1 MGAGE
6 LELATRGSTLALA
19 QARLVQRALAAAA
32 AMTCRIVTVTTRG
45 DADRGGAAD
54 AAGGGG
60 GGTAGGGAPLVD
72 QARTAPGVFTDAVSA
87 AVQRGT
93 ADAAVHS
100 LKDLPLEQLAEL
112 TVAALLPR
120 AAAHD
125 VLLIDPRWFDPAAP
139 LGLRAGAAVGT
150 SSPRR
155 AALLRHYAPAVRV
168 VPLRGNVP
176 TRVRACRDGSVAAVV
191 LARAGLERLAQGDS
205 EERAAAAPLAPP
217 SPALAADAQQSCD
230 LGAQV
235 RIAAERPAA
244 AAAATATGRAPPP
257 VAGTALNHPL
267 VHGLRWVTLP
277 PEQWP
282 PAPGQGAIAVQAATG
297 GAAAE
302 LLATIDHAPTRTA
315 VTLERTALQ
324 ALGGGCGGA
333 FGAYAYATGNA
344 DPRGDG
350 EQSWRVYFGYAPAAD
365 ADAEGGGAAA
375 TAGGSG
381 APNEQ
386 AAGVPQGSSGV
397 PYVSCASGASGAPR
411 DPRDP
416 RSSGDQRS
424 SGTGQATGAAGTG
437 AAGTDVEHATGG
449 WQAFRLQDSAS
460 GCRRALAAWAAGGAP
475 PGERYTAEIDPAY
488 WQGDGE
494 ARG

>member
-1 MGAGE
+1 M
-6 LELATRGSTLALA
+6 
-19 QARLVQRALAAAA
+19 
-32 AMTCRIVTVTTRG
+32 
-45 DADRGGAAD
+45 
-54 AAGGGG
+54 
-60 GGTAGGGAPLVD
+60 
-72 QARTAPGVFTDAVSA
+72 FTDAVSA

-100 LKDLPLEQLAEL
+100 LKDLALEQPAEL

-120 AAAHD
+120 AAAGD

-176 TRVRACRDGSVAAVV
+176 TRVRACRDGGVAAVV

-205 EERAAAAPLAPP
+205 EERAAAEPVARP
-217 SPALAADAQQSCD
+217 SPALAADAQQPCD

-244 AAAATATGRAPPP
+244 ADAATGTGRAPPP

-315 VTLERTALQ
+315 ITLERTALQ

-350 EQSWRVYFGYAPAAD
+350 EQSWRVCFGYAPAAD
-365 ADAEGGGAAA
+365 AGAEAGGAAA

-386 AAGVPQGSSGV
+386 APGS
-397 PYVSCASGASGAPR
+397 
-411 DPRDP
+411 
-416 RSSGDQRS
+416 
-424 SGTGQATGAAGTG
+424 QATGTRRAVGSRHATG
-437 AAGTDVEHATGG
+437 ATAGSSTEHATGG
-449 WQAFRLQDSAS
+449 SADQRHRARYRRQHDQQHRARFRRQHDQQHRARFRRQHDQQHRARYRRLAS
-460 GCRRALAAWAAGGAP
+460 VPSPRLGLRLPARAGGV
-475 PGERYTAEIDPAY
+475 GRRRRPA
-488 WQGDGE
+488 
-494 ARG
+494 R